1 MKSGPLTKPSGS
13 LYDDEYLLWRPQKI
27 LERGERRFLL
37 KSNSEVQKKLGCHKA
52 GSCFPH
58 ISSSV
63 LWILVKLVPT
73 ESSFQGASNTT
84 GYERFGE
91 ELAED
96 VGYYRK
102 LTRRSRLRIL
112 VPSFLGTSVLVAFSS
127 TLAALL
133 QFQYVFKS
141 IGGGFEVEN
150 RV

>member
-1 MKSGPLTKPSGS
+1 MKSGPLARPSGS
-13 LYDDEYLLWRPQKI
+13 LCGDKQLLWRSQKI

-37 KSNSEVQKKLGCHKA
+37 ESISEVQRKLGHHKA

-63 LWILVKLVPT
+63 LWILVKLGT
-73 ESSFQGASNTT
+73 YGKLFRGASNAT

-102 LTRRSRLRIL
+102 LTRQSRSRIL
-112 VPSFLGTSVLVAFSS
+112 VPSFLGTSVLVARPS
-127 TLAALL
+127 TLAVLP
-133 QFQYVFKS
+133 QF
-141 IGGGFEVEN
+141 
-150 RV
+150 